1 MSTATLQAPPAPAG
15 RPAATDWTALGVRIR
30 LLVTNPAR
38 LGAARALLES
48 DLDGLDRACSRF
60 RADSELVALDAA
72 DGGWTV
78 LSPLLTEAMAVAL
91 DAARD
96 TGGLIDPTVG
106 DALSAL
112 GYDRDFSL
120 VAPNG
125 PAVTVSVRP
134 VPGWWRIEFDRANR
148 RLRMPPGTRL
158 DLGATAK
165 AWAADRAAARIAE
178 RLRCGVLVSLGG
190 DIATAGPVPEGGWRI
205 RVQDVTAHPDEPPT
219 GPAETVSISGGAL
232 ATSSTSARRWERG
245 GTVLHHII
253 DPRDSLPAPTVWRT
267 VSVAA
272 PDCVAANVA
281 ATSAIIRGRTA
292 PAEFARDGVPA
303 RLVDLA
309 GLVTTTGGWPAP
321 DYAEGA
327 ERAEDADGAAGLEVL
342 DDVDVPAI
350 PDDAAGLFAHEGA
363 WHS

>member
-1 MSTATLQAPPAPAG
+1 MPAG
-15 RPAATDWTALGVRIR
+15 MSAASDWDALGVRIR

-38 LGAARALLES
+38 LDAARALLES

-60 RADSELVALDAA
+60 RPDSELVALDAA
-72 DGGWTV
+72 DGRWTT
-78 LSPLLTEAMAVAL
+78 LSPLLTEAVGVAL

-96 TGGLIDPTVG
+96 TGGDIDPTVG
-106 DALSAL
+106 DALCAL

-165 AWAADRAAARIAE
+165 AWAADRAASRISD

-190 DIATAGPVPEGGWRI
+190 DIATAGPVPADGWRV
-205 RVQDVTAHPDEPPT
+205 RVQDVTGHPDEPPT
-219 GPAETVSISGGAL
+219 GPAQTIALPGGAL
-232 ATSSTSARRWERG
+232 ATSSTTARRWERG
-245 GTVLHHII
+245 GTVLHHIV
-253 DPRDSLPAPTVWRT
+253 DPRNSLPAPTVWRT

-272 PDCVAANVA
+272 PDCVTANVA
-281 ATSAIIRGRTA
+281 ATRAIIRGRA
-292 PAEFARDGVPA
+292 AAAEFERDFVTA
-303 RLVDLA
+303 RLADLD
-309 GLVTTTGGWPAP
+309 GRVTTTGNWP
-321 DYAEGA
+321 
-327 ERAEDADGAAGLEVL
+327 
-342 DDVDVPAI
+342 I
-350 PDDAAGLFAHEGA
+350 PDASEVADIRDALTARDIPGIREVVGA
-363 WHS
+363 SGVLEAAWGA